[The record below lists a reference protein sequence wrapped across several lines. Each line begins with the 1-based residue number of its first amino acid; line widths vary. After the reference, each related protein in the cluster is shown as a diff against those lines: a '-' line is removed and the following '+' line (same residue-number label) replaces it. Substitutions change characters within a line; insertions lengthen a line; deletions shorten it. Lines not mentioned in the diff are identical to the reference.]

1 MKILSLD
8 SSAKV
13 ATVALCEDGALLAEY
28 TLNNGNTHSET
39 LLPMI
44 ESLMKQYGI
53 TVGDI
58 DLFACTSGPGSFT
71 GVRIGAATLKGL
83 AFGRDLPCVGVST
96 PEAIAENLTVLP
108 GLICPVMNARRSQV
122 YCALFRSDGETLT
135 RLLPDSA
142 LSIAELD
149 ELLSAYGEPVAF
161 AGDGYDVTLG
171 ELKKTP
177 VRPVPDRLR
186 HQSAYSVAQ
195 VARRMLRDG
204 RADTDASLRVQYL
217 RPSQA
222 ERTRMEQ
229 EQKNTN
235 QAIHSH

>member
-8 SSAKV
+8 SSATV

-44 ESLMKQYGI
+44 ESVLHLYGI
-53 TVGDI
+53 DIEEI

-83 AFGRDLPCVGVST
+83 AFGKSKPCVGVST
-96 PEAIAENLTVLP
+96 PEAIAQNLLLHR

-122 YCALFRSDGETLT
+122 YTALFRSDGVELT
-135 RLLPDSA
+135 RLMPDSA

-149 ELLSAYGEPVAF
+149 ELLAVYGEPVCF
-161 AGDGYDVTLG
+161 CGDGYDITVSALC
-171 ELKKTP
+171 KTEAI
-177 VRPVPDRLR
+177 PVPDRLQK
-186 HQSAYSVAQ
+186 QSAYSVAQ
-195 VARRMLRDG
+195 VARRMLAAG
-204 RADTDASLRVQYL
+204 EATTDAGLSVTYL

-229 EQKNTN
+229 EKLTNTK
-235 QAIHSH
+235 

>member
-8 SSAKV
+8 SSAQV
-13 ATVALCEDGALLAEY
+13 ATVALCEDDALLAEF

-44 ESLMKQYGI
+44 ETLLATYGI
-53 TVGDI
+53 TVD
-58 DLFACTSGPGSFT
+58 DVELLACTSGPGSFT
-71 GVRIGAATLKGL
+71 GVRIGAATVKGL
-83 AFGRDLPCVGVST
+83 AFGRNIPCIGVST
-96 PEAIAENLTVLP
+96 PEAIAENLTSLG

-122 YCALFRSDGETLT
+122 YTALFRSDGVTMT

-161 AGDGYDVTLG
+161 AGDGYDVTLSA
-171 ELKKTP
+171 LKKTE
-177 VRPVPDRLR
+177 VRPVCERLR
-186 HQSAYSVAQ
+186 HQSAYSTAQ
-195 VARRMLRDG
+195 VAYRQFLAG
-204 RADTDASLRVQYL
+204 KTTTDASLVVNYL

-229 EQKNTN
+229 AERKKEE
-235 QAIHSH
+235 AGI